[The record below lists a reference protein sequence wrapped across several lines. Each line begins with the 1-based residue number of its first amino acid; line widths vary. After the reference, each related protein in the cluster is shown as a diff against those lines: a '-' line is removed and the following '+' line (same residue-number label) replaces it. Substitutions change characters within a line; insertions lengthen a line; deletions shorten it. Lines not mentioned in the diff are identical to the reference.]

1 MTAVRALA
9 ALVLAAAVASVGLLG
24 ENVAQY
30 AVIAAAF
37 AVIGLSLNILIGYL
51 GQLSLG
57 HQGFVGMGGMM
68 AAYVSTKAGWP
79 FPIAV
84 LVGGAVGGAAALLL
98 GLVALRIRG
107 LYLALVTLVFGLTLQ
122 SSLFQVP
129 ALTNSG
135 AGQPANRPDILG
147 SLGHYYYGCLAVVVI
162 VLYADVMLMRSKGG
176 RALLTIK
183 ADERV
188 AAANGI
194 NVIGYKMLG
203 FVLSG
208 IIAGFGGALLV
219 FASEQFSGNNFDF
232 LLGLTFVLM
241 TVVGGAGS
249 REGVV
254 IASVF
259 FALLTRY
266 LPNAGWFHSLVE
278 HIPGQ
283 IGTNIEQFGP
293 IAFGALLLLLTL
305 TLNPGG
311 IAQQIAPITRWFKGE
326 RLRLH
331 PDRSAPSRRKESV
344 SVGA

>member
-1 MTAVRALA
+1 
-9 ALVLAAAVASVGLLG
+9 LLG
-24 ENVAQY
+24 V
-30 AVIAAAF
+30 
-37 AVIGLSLNILIGYL
+37 
-51 GQLSLG
+51 
-57 HQGFVGMGGMM
+57 
-68 AAYVSTKAGWP
+68 
-79 FPIAV
+79 
-84 LVGGAVGGAAALLL
+84 
-98 GLVALRIRG
+98 VALRISG

-122 SSLFQVP
+122 SSLFQLP

-135 AGQPANRPDILG
+135 AGQPANRPDQLG
-147 SLGHYYYGCLAVVVI
+147 TQGHFYFACLAVLVI
-162 VLYADVMLMRSKGG
+162 VLYTDVMLMRTKAG

-194 NVIGYKMLG
+194 SVVGYKLLG

-208 IIAGFGGALLV
+208 IVAGFGGALLA
-219 FASEQFSGNNFDF
+219 FASQQFNGNDYDF

-266 LPNAGWFHSLVE
+266 LPDAGWFRSVVE
-278 HIPGQ
+278 HVPGQ

-293 IAFGALLLLLTL
+293 VAFGALLLLLTL

-311 IAQQIAPITRWFKGE
+311 IAQQIAPVTGWFKGE
-326 RLRLH
+326 PFRLRSERPRGTPIEEKVH
-331 PDRSAPSRRKESV
+331 
-344 SVGA
+344 VGA

>member
-1 MTAVRALA
+1 MIARALA
-9 ALVLAAAVASVGLLG
+9 WLAIAAAVFSAGLFG

-30 AVIAAAF
+30 AVIAVAF
-37 AVIGLSLNILIGYL
+37 AVVGLSLNVLIGYL

-57 HQGFVGMGGMM
+57 HQGFVGIGAMM

-79 FPIAV
+79 FPVAV
-84 LVGGAVGGAAALLL
+84 AVGGAIGGGAALVL

-129 ALTNSG
+129 SLTNGG
-135 AGQPANRPDILG
+135 AGQPANRPDLLA
-147 SLGHYYYGCLAVVVI
+147 SQGHYYYACLCVLAL
-162 VLYADVMLMRSKGG
+162 VLYADVMLMRTKAG
-176 RALLTIK
+176 RALMTVK
-183 ADERV
+183 SDERV

-194 NVIGYKMLG
+194 NVVGYKLLG

-208 IIAGFGGALLV
+208 VVAGFGGALLV
-219 FASEQFSGNNFDF
+219 FASERFSGNNFDF

-254 IASVF
+254 LASVF

-266 LPNAGWFHSLVE
+266 LPDAGWYHSLVE

-283 IGTNIEQFGP
+283 IGTNVEQFGP

-311 IAQQIAPITRWFKGE
+311 IAQQIAPVTRWITRRRTTTTVEAATEVRPAE
-326 RLRLH
+326 RAH
-331 PDRSAPSRRKESV
+331 A
-344 SVGA
+344 GA